1 MVHNVGWNGSLAP
14 GKSATFGYVVS
25 GSAAESTSSPPCR
38 VG

>member
-1 MVHNVGWNGSLAP
+1 MVHNANWNGSLDP

-25 GSAAESTSSPPCR
+25 GSGGDATATLPCR